1 MRRGY
6 SEVMRVAVEINVEEK
21 DGGRIPKT
29 MDRQIENDM
38 KITGISNY
46 EGERE
51 FPWGYRTRVTDPIHL
66 KLKQYNTPLVISCS

>member
-38 KITGISNY
+38 KITSICNY
-46 EGERE
+46 EGRE
-51 FPWGYRTRVTDPIHL
+51 NSHGV
-66 KLKQYNTPLVISCS
+66 